1 MKYIKSIISLSIIFI
16 LFQCSGKVK
25 QEIQLD
31 GIPFNKQD
39 TIINYTLSDSSLI
52 LKLDSSSIFDNWDME
67 LFVQSLNGNIY
78 YYKKPSKYTFINHE
92 YKVELPNKIPVDSAH
107 VFAWAK
113 PSGFIAINSKTDSIY
128 PFFGNQTFSSTKP
141 NKLCMFSSVIKAH
154 SDYILVPVDKY
165 VNYMIEKKLQ
175 KEN

>member
-25 QEIQLD
+25 QEFQLD

-52 LKLDSSSIFDNWDME
+52 LKLDNSSIFDNWDME

-78 YYKKPSKYTFINHE
+78 YYKKPSKYTFIN
-92 YKVELPNKIPVDSAH
+92 
-107 VFAWAK
+107 
-113 PSGFIAINSKTDSIY
+113 
-128 PFFGNQTFSSTKP
+128 
-141 NKLCMFSSVIKAH
+141 
-154 SDYILVPVDKY
+154 
-165 VNYMIEKKLQ
+165 KKRAP
-175 KEN
+175 KNIVAPI